1 MGFKGQDLRVRDAS
15 GKVIACMAPC
25 KKWNYPAPYG
35 LGKSEAV
42 DPGLHLCCPT
52 PINPT
57 TGGCNISKSCMTSEA
72 CSNAGDPLSVVHT
85 DYVAAMR
92 SMCPSAYSYAYD
104 DAAGLHA
111 CSSQTQFEVIFCP

>member
-1 MGFKGQDLRVRDAS
+1 
-15 GKVIACMAPC
+15 
-25 KKWNYPAPYG
+25 
-35 LGKSEAV
+35 
-42 DPGLHLCCPT
+42 LHLCCPT

-57 TGGCNISKSCMTSEA
+57 TGGCSISKSCMTSEA
-72 CSNAGDPLSVVHT
+72 CSNTGDPLSVVHT

-111 CSSQTQFEVIFCP
+111 CSSQTQFEVVFCP